1 MKDFKIPI
9 WVVAILFALTTFIFF
24 NSQISGETYFWEDFA
39 EYVYPVQSYAASESA
54 NGSTPFWNPYT
65 FVGMPFI
72 ADLQVGYYYP
82 LNRLMD
88 FFVEDGKLPVGL
100 LQFLVIL
107 HFFIAQLSMYML
119 ARQWKSGQGGALISA
134 ISYSFSGL
142 MVMHVIHPMMIYHL
156 AWFPLVIGL
165 LDKAFEEKRMQ
176 CAILSGLVL
185 GFSMLSGHPQMT
197 LFEVFFL
204 GLFSIFKLGMSLK
217 SDNSKNLNKIAAF
230 VLPFIIGVG
239 IFAVQYLPSSE
250 LAELS
255 QRKEMTYEKSTE
267 GSLQVKQLT
276 NTLLP
281 NPFGKMLPDR
291 NNKFPFHLA
300 QDSKQLPYYYYWETG
315 FYFGGMVFLL
325 GVFYLVFNYKD
336 PKNIFLLSMA
346 LLGVMYSL
354 GENFFVHGMFY
365 NFPLFDSF
373 RMPAR
378 MMLYFILAFSIF
390 AGKAIDYAAEL
401 DFKKVKMIIYGV
413 FGLGVAFG
421 VLTLLGAIPS
431 LIDTPAQVEKGVTN
445 QGTILFLTSAIALL
459 FIHFLTKKKLA
470 PTLAG
475 LLISVIVFGDLYFA
489 SADFNASKENP
500 ERKYVIDN
508 SLVDIFTPDN
518 PNDLFRVSSRMYN
531 PSYMAFNRNQGMID
545 RIQLTE
551 GYNPLILANVLP
563 PIEGR
568 NKVNALYN
576 VKYQIDIDKASGQP
590 RFFELP
596 NRFPRAWVVFEKTI
610 VSKDEIDQRMR
621 ADEFDY
627 SKEVVLTEDSGHQTG
642 AGTRSQVT
650 FKDYSAN
657 EMNLEV
663 EADAA
668 GYLVFSEVYYPAWK
682 AEINGKE
689 TKVLNA
695 NYSFR
700 ALPIQKG
707 KNTIRMYY
715 DSDASST
722 GKMISIITILASI
735 IGFAALVF
743 VNRQSAGAIGVI
755 PKK

>member
-9 WVVAILFALTTFIFF
+9 WGVAILFALTTFVFF
-24 NSQISGETYFWEDFA
+24 NSQLGGKTYFWEDFA
-39 EYVYPVQSYAASESA
+39 EYVYPVQSYAASETA
-54 NGSTPFWNPYT
+54 DGNTPFWNPYT

-82 LNRLMD
+82 LNRIMD
-88 FFVEDGKLPVGL
+88 FFVENGKLPIGP

-107 HFFIAQLSMYML
+107 HFFIAQISMYIL
-119 ARQWKSGQGGALISA
+119 ARQWKSGQGGSLISA

-156 AWFPLVIGL
+156 AWFPLIIAL
-165 LDKAFEEKRMQ
+165 LDKAFETKKAQ
-176 CAILSGLVL
+176 FAIISGLVL

-204 GLFSIFKLGMSLK
+204 GLYSVFKLITSMK
-217 SDNSKNLNKIAAF
+217 SDSNNNISKILAF
-230 VLPFIIGVG
+230 ILPFVIGVG
-239 IFAVQYLPSSE
+239 IFTVQYLPSSE

-255 QRKEMTYEKSTE
+255 QRKEMSYEKSSE
-267 GSLQVKQLT
+267 GSLQMKQLT

-281 NPFGKMLPDR
+281 NPFGKMSADR
-291 NNKFPFHLA
+291 NNKFPFHLTKDD
-300 QDSKQLPYYYYWETG
+300 QQQPYYYYWETG
-315 FYFGGMVFLL
+315 FYFGSIVFLL
-325 GVFYLVFNYKD
+325 GMFYIIFNYKD

-346 LLGVMYSL
+346 LLGLFYAL
-354 GENFFVHGMFY
+354 GDNFFVHGIFY

-390 AGKAIDYAAEL
+390 AGKAIDYASEL
-401 DFKKVKMIIYGV
+401 DFKKVKLVIYIV
-413 FGLGVAFG
+413 FGFG
-421 VLTLLGAIPS
+421 IVFGILTLLGALPS
-431 LIDTPAQVEKGVTN
+431 MLGTPSQVEHGVTS

-459 FIHFLTKKKLA
+459 FIHFVTKKKIA

-475 LLISVIVFGDLYFA
+475 LLISLIVFGDLYFA

-508 SLVDIFTPDN
+508 SLVDLFTPKN
-518 PNDLFRVSSRMYN
+518 PNDLFRVNSRMYN
-531 PSYMAFNRNQGMID
+531 PSFMAFNRNQGMID

-576 VKYQIDIDKASGQP
+576 VKYQIDIDKTSGQP
-590 RFFELP
+590 RFFE
-596 NRFPRAWVVFEKTI
+596 NSERFPRAWVVFKKT
-610 VSKDEIDQRMR
+610 VVGKDEIEKRMR
-621 ADEFDY
+621 NDDFDY
-627 SKEVVLTEDSGHQTG
+627 AKEVVLTEDSGHQPG
-642 AGTRSQVT
+642 NGTSSKVD
-650 FKDYSAN
+650 FKKYSAN
-657 EMNLEV
+657 DINLEV
-663 EADAA
+663 EADAD
-668 GYLVFSEVYYPAWK
+668 GYVVFSEIYYPAWK
-682 AEINGKE
+682 AEVNGKE

-700 ALPIQKG
+700 ALPIKKG
-707 KNTIRMYY
+707 KNTIKMYY
-715 DSDASST
+715 SSDSQTT
-722 GKMISIITILASI
+722 GKAISLFTLVLSMI
-735 IGFAALVF
+735 GLVAVYYF
-743 VNRQSAGAIGVI
+743 QR
-755 PKK
+755 KRK

>member
-9 WVVAILFALTTFIFF
+9 WGIAILFALTTFVFF
-24 NSQISGETYFWEDFA
+24 SSQLGGDTYFWEDFA

-54 NGSTPFWNPYT
+54 AGNTPFWNPYT

-88 FFVEDGKLPVGL
+88 FFVEDGKLPVGP
-100 LQFLVIL
+100 LQLLVIL
-107 HFFIAQLSMYML
+107 HFFIAQISMYIL
-119 ARQWKSGQGGALISA
+119 ARQWKSGQGGACISA
-134 ISYSFSGL
+134 VSYSFSGL

-156 AWFPLVIGL
+156 AWFPLVIAL
-165 LDKAFEEKRMQ
+165 LDKAFDSKKSQ
-176 CAILSGLVL
+176 FAILSGLVL

-204 GLFSIFKLGMSLK
+204 GLFSIFKLIMSMK
-217 SDNSKNLNKIAAF
+217 EDKSKNINKILAF

-239 IFAVQYLPSSE
+239 IFTVQYLPSSE

-267 GSLQVKQLT
+267 GSLQMKQLA

-291 NNKFPFHLA
+291 NNKFPFHLTK
-300 QDSKQLPYYYYWETG
+300 DSQQLPYYYYWETG
-315 FYFGGMVFLL
+315 FYFGGIVFLL
-325 GVFYLVFNYKD
+325 GLFYLVFNYKK
-336 PKNIFLLSMA
+336 PINIFLLSMA
-346 LLGVMYSL
+346 VLGMFYAL
-354 GENFFVHGMFY
+354 GDNFFVHGIFY

-378 MMLYFILAFSIF
+378 MMLYFVLAFSIF
-390 AGKAIDYAAEL
+390 AGKAVDFASEL
-401 DFKKVKMIIYGV
+401 DFKKVKIVIYSV
-413 FGLGVAFG
+413 FGFGIAFG
-421 VLTLLGAIPS
+421 ILTLLGAVPS
-431 LIDTPAQVEKGVTN
+431 MIGTPSQLESGISN
-445 QGTILFLTSAIALL
+445 QGTILFLSSAIALL
-459 FIHFLTKKKLA
+459 FIHFLTKKKIT

-475 LLISVIVFGDLYFA
+475 LILAGLVFGDLYFA
-489 SADFNASKENP
+489 TADFNASKENP

-508 SLVDIFTPDN
+508 SLVDLFTSDN
-518 PNDLFRVSSRMYN
+518 PNDLFRVNSRMYN
-531 PSYMAFNRNQGMID
+531 PSFMAFNRNQGMID

-568 NKVNALYN
+568 DKVNALYN

-590 RFFELP
+590 RFFEMP
-596 NRFPRAWVVFEKTI
+596 NRFPRAWVVFNKT
-610 VSKDEIDQRMR
+610 VVGKNEIEQRMR

-627 SKEVVLTEDSGHQTG
+627 SKEVVFTEDNGHQTG
-642 AGTRSQVT
+642 AGTSSKVT
-650 FKDYSAN
+650 FKNYSPN

-668 GYLVFSEVYYPAWK
+668 GFVVFSEIYYPAWK
-682 AEINGKE
+682 AVVNGKE

-700 ALPIQKG
+700 ALPIEKG
-707 KNTIRMYY
+707 TNTIKMYY
-715 DSDASST
+715 DSDLQST
-722 GKMISIITILASI
+722 GKMISLITMLLSV
-735 IGFAALVF
+735 IGLVA
-743 VNRQSAGAIGVI
+743 VYSMQKRQ
-755 PKK
+755 K

>member
-9 WVVAILFALTTFIFF
+9 WGVAILFALTTFVFF
-24 NSQISGETYFWEDFA
+24 NSQLGGKTYFWEDFA
-39 EYVYPVQSYAASESA
+39 EYVYPVQSYAASETA
-54 NGSTPFWNPYT
+54 DGNTPFWNPYT

-82 LNRLMD
+82 LNRVMD
-88 FFVEDGKLPVGL
+88 FFVENGKLPIGP

-107 HFFIAQLSMYML
+107 HFFIAQISMYIL
-119 ARQWKSGQGGALISA
+119 ARQWKSGQGGSLISA

-156 AWFPLVIGL
+156 AWFPLIIAL
-165 LDKAFEEKRMQ
+165 LDKAFETKKAQ
-176 CAILSGLVL
+176 FAIISGLVL

-204 GLFSIFKLGMSLK
+204 GLYSVFKLITSMKADSNNNL
-217 SDNSKNLNKIAAF
+217 SKILAF
-230 VLPFIIGVG
+230 VLPFVIGVG
-239 IFAVQYLPSSE
+239 IFTVQYLPSYE
-250 LAELS
+250 LADLS
-255 QRKEMTYEKSTE
+255 QRKEMSYEKSSE
-267 GSLQVKQLT
+267 GSLQMKQLT

-281 NPFGKMLPDR
+281 NPFGKMSADR
-291 NNKFPFHLA
+291 NNKFPFHLTK
-300 QDSKQLPYYYYWETG
+300 DSQQQPYYYYWETG

-325 GVFYLVFNYKD
+325 GLFYLVFNYKD
-336 PKNIFLLSMA
+336 PKNIFLLAMA
-346 LLGVMYSL
+346 LLGVFYAL
-354 GENFFVHGMFY
+354 GDNFFVHGIFY

-390 AGKAIDYAAEL
+390 AGKAVDYAAEL
-401 DFKKVKMIIYGV
+401 DFKKVKIIIYVV
-413 FGLGVAFG
+413 FGFGIAFG
-421 VLTLLGAIPS
+421 ILTLLGGLPS
-431 LIDTPAQVEKGVTN
+431 MLGTPSQVENGVTS
-445 QGTILFLTSAIALL
+445 QGTTLFLTSAIALL
-459 FIHFLTKKKLA
+459 FIHFLTKKKIA

-475 LLISVIVFGDLYFA
+475 LLISLIVFGDLYFA

-500 ERKYVIDN
+500 ERNYVIDN
-508 SLVDIFTPDN
+508 SLVDLFTPEN
-518 PNDLFRVSSRMYN
+518 ANDLFRVNSRMYN
-531 PSYMAFNRNQGMID
+531 PSFMAFNRNQGMID

-590 RFFELP
+590 RFFE
-596 NRFPRAWVVFEKTI
+596 NIDRFPRAWVVFKKT
-610 VSKDEIDQRMR
+610 VVGKDEIEKRMR
-621 ADEFDY
+621 NDEFDY
-627 SKEVVLTEDSGHQTG
+627 KQEVVLTEDNGHQPG
-642 AGTRSQVT
+642 NGTSSKVD
-650 FKDYSAN
+650 FKNYSAN

-663 EADAA
+663 EADAD
-668 GYLVFSEVYYPAWK
+668 GFVVFSEIYYPAWK
-682 AEINGKE
+682 AEVNGKE

-707 KNTIRMYY
+707 KNTIKMYY
-715 DSDASST
+715 SSDPQTT
-722 GKMISIITILASI
+722 GKAISLITLALSMI
-735 IGFAALVF
+735 GLVA
-743 VNRQSAGAIGVI
+743 VYYVQRKQ
-755 PKK
+755 K